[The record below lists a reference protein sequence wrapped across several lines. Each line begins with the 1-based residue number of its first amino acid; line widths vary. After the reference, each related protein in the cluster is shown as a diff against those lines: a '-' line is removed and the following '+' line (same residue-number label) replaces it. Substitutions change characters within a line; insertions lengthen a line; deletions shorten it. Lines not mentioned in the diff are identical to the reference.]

1 MAAIEAKINRI
12 VKFYT
17 EYGYEVKL
25 LKNNNYP
32 PTALHK
38 VIFIAHFCCSYFD
51 YHSILKTVEVG
62 NTIDW
67 RARTFTKYK
76 DISEKELK
84 RFINIFDPCPI
95 CFDSIID
102 FYYLCFSCK
111 SYFCKKCIDNL
122 VRDRCPI
129 CNLTTDEA
137 KFWRWNDLYSIKS
150 ETFSN

>member
-1 MAAIEAKINRI
+1 MFSIMAAIEAKINRI
-12 VKFYT
+12 VKFYE

-32 PTALHK
+32 SAALNK

-102 FYYLCFSCK
+102 FIIYV
-111 SYFCKKCIDNL
+111 L
-122 VRDRCPI
+122 VVNHIFIRK
-129 CNLTTDEA
+129 TT
-137 KFWRWNDLYSIKS
+137 L
-150 ETFSN
+150 